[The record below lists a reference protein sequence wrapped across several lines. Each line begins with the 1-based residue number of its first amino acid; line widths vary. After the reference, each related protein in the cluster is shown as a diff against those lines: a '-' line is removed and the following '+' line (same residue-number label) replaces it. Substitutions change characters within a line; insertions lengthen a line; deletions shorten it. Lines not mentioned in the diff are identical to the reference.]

1 MIFDSPEFNETLVR
15 IIKEKYRHPYYHT
28 ACKLA
33 KEMAVHVY
41 GEKPVELL
49 DRVRPGED
57 DAIKQ
62 YRLDNYEPTT
72 KAPCGKAIKIVS
84 KIFNPNLSSII
95 FKKDNQNSEK
105 LKEYTMEY
113 FPVYNS
119 LTVYNKD
126 VTLKKMIAD
135 ANALMAVKPQRKPRN
150 DAERV
155 KPIVVIYGC
164 ESVYN
169 WDFDHYLIFLNK
181 EEINSEIVYTFE
193 YYDYT
198 QVMKF
203 TAKVSSDN
211 KLTTEVLLD
220 EAYKHNFVNKRTG
233 EQEIPAWKLRGNS
246 IPLPDG
252 EIVYESYFADAQP
265 HWNLSIIHESDVL
278 GAFTKHMNPQRF
290 VIGEQCRYEKEV
302 DGFPYRCIN
311 GTMRAI
317 GNASLKTYT
326 CEKCGGSG
334 KIASSPYEDHVI
346 LKQKIDEMT
355 NISVDSSVGY
365 VKVPIDATKLLTERA
380 DEMVRKGSAAINMDI
395 EDKVGDNQS
404 GIAKVYDRSA
414 QNNTIYD
421 IGVTM
426 FDVHFQN
433 QFYFINKYLFGT
445 EDASA
450 GKDTDENLPQINKP
464 THFDVESLP
473 ELLAGMK
480 AAKEAGVDR
489 NAQQAKEIAYL
500 SRDMETN
507 PDAKKYYIA
516 IIDLDPLYGMAQS
529 DIDANIAKGLVYKT
543 DAVIHSNLKAF
554 VDRAISEK
562 ADFLDMKKQ
571 DKLAKLKEYAEELI
585 EAEKPK
591 IDANA
596 IPDPNETGDFGQDN

>member
-1 MIFDSPEFNETLVR
+1 MIYGTPEFNDTLVR
-15 IIKEKYRHPYYHT
+15 IIKEQYRHPYYDK

-33 KEMAVHVY
+33 REMSVHVY

-57 DAIKQ
+57 DAIKD
-62 YRLDNYEPTT
+62 YRLANYEPTT

-95 FKKDNQNSEK
+95 FPKDNQKAEK
-105 LKEYTMEY
+105 LKEYTMSY

-135 ANALMAVKPQRKPRN
+135 ANALMAIKPQRKPRN

-155 KPIVVIYGC
+155 KPVVVIYGC
-164 ESVYN
+164 EAVYN
-169 WDFDHYLIFLNK
+169 WDYDHYLIFLN
-181 EEINSEIVYTFE
+181 EEKVNDDVVHTFE
-193 YYDYT
+193 YYDYL
-198 QVMKF
+198 QVMQFK
-203 TAKVSSDN
+203 AVVRNNNGKN
-211 KLTTEVLLD
+211 ELTTEILLD
-220 EAYKHNFVNKRTG
+220 SQYEHNFVSKDG

-246 IPLPDG
+246 IPLSDG
-252 EIVYESYFADAQP
+252 EIVYESYFADAQA

-278 GAFTKHMNPQRF
+278 GAFIKHMNPQRY
-290 VIGEQCRYEKEV
+290 VIGEECHHEKEY
-302 DGFPYRCIN
+302 DGFPYRCVH
-311 GTMRAI
+311 GTMRAV
-317 GNASLKTYT
+317 GGRSPKTYT
-326 CEKCGGSG
+326 CDMCSGTG
-334 KIASSPYEDHVI
+334 KIASSPYEDHI
-346 LKQKIDEMT
+346 INRQKIDEMN

-365 VKVPIDATKLLTERA
+365 VKVPIDATKLLSERA
-380 DEMVRKGSAAINMDI
+380 DAMVQKGSAAINMDI
-395 EDKVGDNQS
+395 EDKVGENQS

-426 FDVHFQN
+426 YDVHFQN
-433 QFYFINKYLFGT
+433 QFYFINKFMFGT

-450 GKDTDENLPQINKP
+450 KRNTDENLPQINKP

-489 NAQQAKEIAYL
+489 NVQQSKEVAYL

-507 PDAKKYYIA
+507 PDLKKYYIS
-516 IIDLDPLYGMAQS
+516 IIDLDPLYGMTQD
-529 DIDANIAKGLVYKT
+529 DIDINLAKGLIYKT
-543 DAVIHSNLKAF
+543 DAVIHANLKPF
-554 VDRAISEK
+554 VDRALDEEK
-562 ADFLDMKKQ
+562 KFLD
-571 DKLAKLKEYAEELI
+571 LAKPEKLEKLKGYAEELI
-585 EAEKPK
+585 ASEKPK
-591 IDANA
+591 IDTTLLNG
-596 IPDPNETGDFGQDN
+596 TGGFSQGN